1 MKRFLKGLLVLCVA
15 GALALP
21 WLSPPVYFVSL
32 LFGVFMYVVLA
43 ESWVLIGGF
52 AGYLSFGH
60 GAFLG
65 IGAYATALLMNHFH
79 LSPIWVLVSALP
91 AGVAAA
97 CIAAVIAYPALRL
110 RGPYFAL
117 ITLCFAFVM
126 ELVVKNLDFFGGP
139 EGLWLKAMGLKVGVA
154 RGIFF
159 ELMFGLMIVTIV
171 TVRRVETARFG
182 MGLKAI
188 KEDEEVAQTL
198 CIDAPRV
205 KLSAFVL
212 SAFFPGVAGGLYAYY
227 LSYIHPE
234 SVFNIDI
241 SILIVLMALFGGGSS
256 YIGPIVG
263 AISLSLINELLSAFL
278 KAEYARVIYGLLFI
292 LLILY
297 LPNGV
302 ISFFRKEEARGDG
315 GDSHGPAGKAAID
328 KKNSL

>member
-1 MKRFLKGLLVLCVA
+1 VKPYLKSLLFLAVA
-15 GALALP
+15 GAFALP

-32 LFGVFMYVVLA
+32 LFVVFMYVVLA

-65 IGAYATALLMNHFH
+65 IGAYTTALLMNHFH
-79 LSPIWVLVSALP
+79 LSPLYVLVSALP
-91 AGVAAA
+91 AGAAAA
-97 CIAAVIAYPALRL
+97 CVAAVIGYPALRL

-126 ELVVKNLDFFGGP
+126 ELAVKNLDFLGGP
-139 EGLWLKAMGLKVGVA
+139 EGLWLKAMGIEVGLA

-159 ELMFGLMIVTIV
+159 EVMLVLMLVTV
-171 TVRRVETARFG
+171 LVVRRVESSRFG
-182 MGLKAI
+182 AGLKAI

-198 CIDAPRV
+198 CVDTPRV
-205 KLSAFVL
+205 KLSAFIL

-234 SVFNIDI
+234 TVFNIDI

-256 YIGPIVG
+256 YVGPIVG
-263 AISLSLINELLSAFL
+263 AISLSLVNELLSAFL
-278 KAEYARVIYGLLFI
+278 KAEYARVIYGLLFVV
-292 LLILY
+292 LILY
-297 LPNGV
+297 LPDGV
-302 ISFFRKEEARGDG
+302 ISFFRGRKSG
-315 GDSHGPAGKAAID
+315 AG
-328 KKNSL
+328 

>member
-1 MKRFLKGLLVLCVA
+1 MKPFLKTLLFLCVA

-21 WLSPPVYFVSL
+21 CLSPPVYFVSL
-32 LFGVFMYVVLA
+32 LFIVFMYVVLA

-65 IGAYATALLMNHFH
+65 IGAYTTALLMNHFH
-79 LSPIWVLVSALP
+79 LSPLWVLISALP
-91 AGVAAA
+91 AGAVAA
-97 CIAAVIAYPALRL
+97 CIAAVIGYPALRL

-126 ELVVKNLDFFGGP
+126 ELGVKNLDFLGGP
-139 EGLWLKAMGLKVGVA
+139 EGLWLKAMGIDVGLA

-159 ELMFGLMIVTIV
+159 EVMFVLMIVTV
-171 TVRRVETARFG
+171 LTVRHIEYSRFG
-182 MGLKAI
+182 VGLKAI

-198 CIDAPRV
+198 CVHTPRV

-212 SAFFPGVAGGLYAYY
+212 SAFFPGIAGGLYAYY

-234 SVFNIDI
+234 TVFNIDI
-241 SILIVLMALFGGGSS
+241 SILIVLMALFGGGGT
-256 YIGPIVG
+256 YLGPLVG

-278 KAEYARVIYGLLFI
+278 KAEYARVIYGLLFVV
-292 LLILY
+292 LILF
-297 LPNGV
+297 LPEGV
-302 ISFFRKEEARGDG
+302 MSFFRKGRSGDT
-315 GDSHGPAGKAAID
+315 
-328 KKNSL
+328 

>member
-1 MKRFLKGLLVLCVA
+1 MKPFLKTLLFLCVA

-32 LFGVFMYVVLA
+32 LFIVFMYVVLA

-65 IGAYATALLMNHFH
+65 IGAYTTALLMNHFH
-79 LSPIWVLVSALP
+79 LSPLWVLISALP
-91 AGVAAA
+91 AGAVAA
-97 CIAAVIAYPALRL
+97 CIAAVIGYPALRL

-126 ELVVKNLDFFGGP
+126 ELVVKNLDFLGGP
-139 EGLWLKAMGLKVGVA
+139 EGLWLKAMGIDVGLA

-159 ELMFGLMIVTIV
+159 EVMFVLMIVTV
-171 TVRRVETARFG
+171 LTVRHIEYSRFG
-182 MGLKAI
+182 VGLKAI

-198 CIDAPRV
+198 CVHTPRV
-205 KLSAFVL
+205 KLFAFVL
-212 SAFFPGVAGGLYAYY
+212 SAFFPGIAGGLYAYY

-234 SVFNIDI
+234 TVFNIDI
-241 SILIVLMALFGGGSS
+241 SILIVLMALFGGGGT
-256 YIGPIVG
+256 YLGPLVG

-278 KAEYARVIYGLLFI
+278 KAEYARVIYGLLFVV
-292 LLILY
+292 LILF
-297 LPNGV
+297 LPEGV
-302 ISFFRKEEARGDG
+302 MSFFRKGRSGDT
-315 GDSHGPAGKAAID
+315 
-328 KKNSL
+328 

>member
-1 MKRFLKGLLVLCVA
+1 MKPFFKIFLLLCIV
-15 GALALP
+15 GTLALP

-32 LFGVFMYVVLA
+32 LFVVFMYVVLA

-65 IGAYATALLMNHFH
+65 IGAYTTALLMNQFH
-79 LSPIWVLVSALP
+79 LSPLWVLVSALP
-91 AGVAAA
+91 AGAVAA
-97 CIAAVIAYPALRL
+97 CIAAVIGYPALRL

-126 ELVVKNLDFFGGP
+126 ELVVKNLNILGGP
-139 EGLWLKAMGLKVGVA
+139 EGLWLKAMGIKVGLS

-159 ELMFGLMIVTIV
+159 EVMFLLMIVTIL
-171 TVRRVETARFG
+171 TVRRVESSRFG
-182 MGLKAI
+182 AGLKAI

-198 CIDAPRV
+198 CVNTPRV

-212 SAFFPGVAGGLYAYY
+212 SAFFPGIAGGLYAYY
-227 LSYIHPE
+227 LSYIHPD

-241 SILIVLMALFGGGSS
+241 SILIVLMALFGGGGS
-256 YIGPIVG
+256 YVGPVVG

-278 KAEYARVIYGLLFI
+278 KAEYARVIYGLLFVV
-292 LLILY
+292 LILY
-297 LPNGV
+297 LPEGV
-302 ISFFRKEEARGDG
+302 VSFFRKGKPGGEE
-315 GDSHGPAGKAAID
+315 
-328 KKNSL
+328 